1 MTPDGALTPSQYEI
15 LEAVWDGG
23 AEGMTVAEI
32 WQRVTERR
40 QVARTTIL
48 NLVDRLEK
56 RGWLK
61 RRSVEGV
68 NRFTAAV
75 TRDRTHASLA
85 GDFVDDFFGG
95 SASHLVMSL
104 LGTGR
109 LSVEEV
115 RELRNLLDSK
125 RDPGRREGS
134 R

>member
-1 MTPDGALTPSQYEI
+1 VSPDGPLTPAQYEI
-15 LEAVWDGG
+15 LEAVWAAGQ
-23 AEGMTVAEI
+23 EGITVSEI
-32 WQRVTERR
+32 WQSASERR

-61 RRSVEGV
+61 RRNAEGG
-68 NRFTAAV
+68 NRYTAALS
-75 TRDRTHASLA
+75 RERTTAALA

-109 LSVEEV
+109 LSAEEV
-115 RELRNLLDSK
+115 RELRKLLDAR
-125 RDPGRREGS
+125 RDKRREGTP
-134 R
+134 

>member
-1 MTPDGALTPSQYEI
+1 VSPDGPLTPTQYEI
-15 LEAVWDGG
+15 LEAVWNAGVDGI
-23 AEGMTVAEI
+23 TVAEI
-32 WQRVTERR
+32 WQQVTERR

-56 RGWLK
+56 RGWL
-61 RRSVEGV
+61 RRKAVEGV

-75 TRDRTHASLA
+75 SRDRTHASLA

-95 SASHLVMSL
+95 SASHLMMSL

-109 LSVEEV
+109 LSPDEV
-115 RELRNLLDSK
+115 RELRTLLDNR
-125 RDPGRREGS
+125 RDPGRKEGA